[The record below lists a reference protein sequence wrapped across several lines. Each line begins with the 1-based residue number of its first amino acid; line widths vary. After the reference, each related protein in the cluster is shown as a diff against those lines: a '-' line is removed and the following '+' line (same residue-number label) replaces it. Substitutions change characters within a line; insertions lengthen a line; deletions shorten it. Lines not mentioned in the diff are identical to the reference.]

1 MSQMPSAHN
10 RLNGNMNSSHSTEN
24 TAISTAQGL
33 YRDGIQSNTDWPQQP
48 QENSENVADNPF
60 GPAGRQGGVSLF
72 PQPGLGQS
80 SGTLLDRE
88 DQFVKAEAARIAHQQ
103 EQRGVS
109 HLSNAVSAATSSG
122 LNRNPAIQG
131 SPSGGPVTGLG
142 QMAAGLSSVGSALT
156 SANQLGLEKRGPVEF
171 NHAIGY
177 VNKIKASSAT
187 IYHSII
193 FLFLSHSWG

>member
-1 MSQMPSAHN
+1 MSQMPSAHI

-24 TAISTAQGL
+24 TATSTAQGL
-33 YRDGIQSNTDWPQQP
+33 YRDGIQSNTDWPQQQQ
-48 QENSENVADNPF
+48 QENPENVADNPF

-72 PQPGLGQS
+72 PQSGLGQS

-88 DQFVKAEAARIAHQQ
+88 DQFVKTEAARIAHQQ

-109 HLSNAVSAATSSG
+109 HLSNAVSAVTTSG
-122 LNRNPAIQG
+122 LNRNPAIQS
-131 SPSGGPVTGLG
+131 SPSGGPVAGLG

-156 SANQLGLEKRGPVEF
+156 SGNQLGLEKRGPVEF

-187 IYHSII
+187 IYHSLI
-193 FLFLSHSWG
+193 FLSL